1 MLWRVMRPKLSPAP
15 ARAAGA
21 PMLPDAAPTGAMTG
35 GQASRAAGGPAIL
48 LGGPTAAGKSAL
60 ALWLAERF
68 DGEIVNADS
77 MQVYADLEIL
87 TARPAAAVQA
97 RCRHH
102 LFGVMDA
109 ARRCSAG
116 LWHRL
121 ARRAAGEIAAR
132 GRVPIL
138 VGGSGLYLAAFHR
151 GLAPVPPVSAAL
163 RAELGARM
171 AAEGP
176 ARLHG
181 ELARRDPASAAA
193 LAPGDRQRIQRA
205 LEVEVATGV
214 PLSRWRRM
222 ARRGAWPG
230 PCLFLV
236 LAPPRAPLYR
246 LCDRRFDAMLEAGA
260 LAEAKALA
268 ARRLDPSLPAMRALG
283 VPQLIAHLEGA
294 LDLASAAAHSKRAT
308 RRYAKRQAT
317 WFRHQAGDGF
327 VHDGFGFEAAAGAAL
342 AQAVARFLLTAP
354 PSVA

>member
-1 MLWRVMRPKLSPAP
+1 
-15 ARAAGA
+15 
-21 PMLPDAAPTGAMTG
+21 MTG
-35 GQASRAAGGPAIL
+35 HRASRAPGGPAIL
-48 LGGPTAAGKSAL
+48 LGGPTASGKSAL
-60 ALWLAERF
+60 ALRLAERF
-68 DGEIVNADS
+68 DSEIVNADS
-77 MQVYADLEIL
+77 MQVYADLAIL
-87 TARPAAAVQA
+87 TARPPAAALA

-116 LWHRL
+116 LWHGL

-132 GRVPIL
+132 GRLPIL
-138 VGGSGLYLAAFHR
+138 VGGSGLYLAAFRR
-151 GLAPVPPVSAAL
+151 GLAPVPQVPDAL

-176 ARLHG
+176 ARLHDR
-181 ELARRDPASAAA
+181 LARRDPASAAA

-205 LEVEVATGV
+205 LEVEAATGV

-222 ARRGAWPG
+222 GRRGAWPG

-260 LAEAKALA
+260 LAEAQALA

-283 VPQLIAHLEGA
+283 VPHLIAHLQGA
-294 LDLASAAAHSKRAT
+294 LDLAAAAARARVAT

-317 WFRHQAGDGF
+317 WFRHQASDGF
-327 VHDGFGFEAAAGAAL
+327 VHEGFGFEAATGEAM